1 MSHSP
6 QPATMLA
13 DPGATTLRVSF
24 LDACVSSLTTPNTLT
39 GLAAP
44 GSSAVSTPMPLPAH
58 L

>member
-1 MSHSP
+1 
-6 QPATMLA
+6 MLA